1 MSSFKITSSLVLFFL
16 IISGSFAQLR
26 NVSGLEY
33 ELTNTTVFYQGK
45 VALKNDNLA
54 EYVRVGL
61 HAIKYSGTSNIN
73 CTAQFFLEMDNG
85 SRYALSNEIKISD
98 ANFNLGIRS
107 EIILVDLMFL
117 GSAKKGKII
126 LIHTEKKPDG
136 SNHPTVVNN
145 RTYLTTTDAP
155 TPSLIY
161 QPIAWANMN
170 QGRFVQIDGRE
181 LSTYTLIRPSD
192 NHFLNSHTNSQIRS
206 NGGKISMTMQL
217 DGNLVISEVATGRV
231 VWASNSVD
239 NNRRQGDRFAAIFQL
254 DGNIVIYRSDSSGRF
269 TIPIWSSQTTAT
281 GAGRSENV
289 IYGFLALQ
297 DDGNFVLYFPRYNT
311 IDQYNV
317 IRSTNSY
324 DIVSPH
330 FGQMK

>member
-1 MSSFKITSSLVLFFL
+1 MSSFKITSSILLL
-16 IISGSFAQLR
+16 LLTISGSFAQLR
-26 NVSGLEY
+26 NISGLEY
-33 ELTNTTVFYQGK
+33 ELGNTTIFYQGK

-54 EYVRVGL
+54 EYMKVGL
-61 HAIKYSGTSNIN
+61 HAIKFSGTSNIN

-85 SRYALSNEIKISD
+85 SRYPLSSEIKISD
-98 ANFNLGIRS
+98 ANFSWGIRS
-107 EIILVDLMFL
+107 QLIEVDLMFL
-117 GSAKKGKII
+117 GSSKKGKII
-126 LIHTEKKPDG
+126 LTHTERKPDG
-136 SNHPTVVNN
+136 SNHPIVVND

-155 TPSLIY
+155 TPSLIN

-170 QGRFVQIDGRE
+170 PGKFVQINGRE
-181 LSTYTLIRPSD
+181 LSTYTVIRPSD

-206 NGGKISMTMQL
+206 SGGKISMTMQL

-231 VWASNSVD
+231 VWASNSD
-239 NNRRQGDRFAAIFQL
+239 DKNRRPGDRFAAIFQL
-254 DGNIVIYRSDSSGRF
+254 DGNIVVYRSDSTGRF

-281 GAGRSENV
+281 GSGRSENV

-311 IDQYNV
+311 IDHYNV

-324 DIVSPH
+324 GIVSPH